1 VWHQFAKRIARL
13 LPSCVVEVKKTT
25 LTEVGDIEGADC
37 PKEVFLIRTKLE
49 LEPLLPISAP
59 KKINRN

>member
-1 VWHQFAKRIARL
+1 
-13 LPSCVVEVKKTT
+13 VEVKKTT